1 MGRSLCVK
9 SSPVYLKTLV
19 QSTQRSFLKAVL
31 IRRPA
36 SHTSSDT
43 EMPPFKHAVLLLLLL
58 EFLISVAGDQ
68 PQPLTC
74 PLYAGVP
81 GTPGHNG
88 LPGRDGKDG
97 KDGPVGPKGQKGE
110 TGSSVI
116 GPPGKKGP
124 AGDVGPQG
132 VKGVKGDQGVGVRGP
147 TGVAGPP
154 GPKGQKGETGST
166 ANVNEAAV
174 VKTLLSDVQKLQSRI
189 ATLETVLSFH
199 AFRKVGQKYYVSS
212 GLVTTFEAGQSHCR
226 GVKGELALPRN
237 NQENQAVYQVLKQAS
252 QHQTA
257 YLGARDSKAG
267 GHYVDMKG
275 QKITYTKWHPGQP
288 NGGDEDCLCM
298 GPSDQWHDYMCNTNH
313 VIICEIQ

>member
-1 MGRSLCVK
+1 
-9 SSPVYLKTLV
+9 
-19 QSTQRSFLKAVL
+19 
-31 IRRPA
+31 
-36 SHTSSDT
+36 
-43 EMPPFKHAVLLLLLL
+43 MPPFKHSVLLLLLL

-110 TGSSVI
+110 TGSSVT

-124 AGDVGPQG
+124 AGDVGPPG
-132 VKGVKGDQGVGVRGP
+132 VKGSKGEQGVGVRGP
-147 TGVAGPP
+147 SGVAGPS

-189 ATLETVLSFH
+189 SMLEKVLGFR
-199 AFRKVGQKYYVSS
+199 AFRKVGQKYYISS
-212 GLVTTFEAGQSHCR
+212 GLVTTFDAGQSYCR

-237 NQENQAVYQVLKQAS
+237 NEENQAVYQVLKQVS
-252 QHQTA
+252 QSETCF
-257 YLGARDSKAG
+257 LGARESKVRGQYA
-267 GHYVDMKG
+267 DTKG

-288 NGGDEDCLCM
+288 NRLEEQCVCM
-298 GPSDQWHDYMCNTNH
+298 GPSDQWHDYMCNSKH
-313 VIICEIQ
+313 LIICEIQ